1 MAMKDWVTCEAEGC
15 TLPILGANDQCAGQ
29 GWGPKTLS
37 ASAHGAM
44 MISEPFQLTK
54 RQIRLPA
61 EGSWAGLEDF
71 HRRHDRR
78 TGTLPAGSS
87 GGTGARRRGGSE

>member
-1 MAMKDWVTCEAEGC
+1 MAIKDWVTCEVEGC
-15 TLPILGANDQCAGQ
+15 TLPIVGANNQGAGQ
-29 GWGPKTLS
+29 GWRPKTFS
-37 ASAHGAM
+37 VSAHGAM

-71 HRRHDRR
+71 PRRYDRR
-78 TGTLPAGSS
+78 TGTHPAGSS
-87 GGTGARRRGGSE
+87 GGTDARRRGGSE